1 MENTDLVELRRLMD
15 EGGGAF
21 PVPPPVD
28 RAEERTVPGMG
39 EGATIRIIRPE
50 GREPAGVYL
59 DIHGGG
65 WVIGRARM
73 SDQANLALVEKFGVA
88 TVSVDY
94 RLAPE
99 HPYPAG
105 PDDCEAAAV
114 WLVENAA
121 AEFGAERFL
130 IGGGSAGAH
139 LAAVTLLRMRDR
151 HGYTGFIGANLVYGP
166 YDLSMTPSQR
176 LGVGPEGGL
185 AARRHRS
192 LLRDVHPRRGRN
204 RPGCFPPER
213 ASPHHASRAFHGGH
227 VRPPAGRLALHARP
241 LAGGRERVRAGG
253 LPGRPARLRRR
264 AHRYR
269 EAGHGAHPRLHRR
282 AAGRRLARQTELIGH
297 RLHLVDNLDQR
308 RELLTCEYLKR
319 FLVLSGEDVL
329 VPVELVRRMG
339 VVVAQQVALSHHVG
353 VVAVASA
360 ANLRLVA
367 RVRADGEV
375 LYDFDDDAAGAQ
387 YLSSQGQDAA

>member
-1 MENTDLVELRRLMD
+1 MTFDSSVFGEDAISQETREFVAASMAMREQMPSMENTDLVELRRLMD

-39 EGATIRIIRPE
+39 EGASIRIIRPE
-50 GREPAGVYL
+50 GREPTGVYL

-73 SDQANLALVEKFGVA
+73 SDQSNLALVEAFGLA

-121 AEFGAERFL
+121 AEFGKELLL

-166 YDLSMTPSQR
+166 YDLTMTPSQR

-185 AARRHRS
+185 DRAAIDRFYEMFIPGVDTTDP
-192 LLRDVHPRRGRN
+192 DV
-204 RPGCFPPER
+204 
-213 ASPHHASRAFHGGH
+213 SPLNAHLQNM
-227 VRPPAGRLALHARP
+227 PPALFTVGSYDPLLDDSLFMHARW
-241 LAGGRERVRAGG
+241 LAAGNESELAVYPGGPHGFDAAPIPIGQQARERVFAFIGE
-253 LPGRPARLRRR
+253 RL
-264 AHRYR
+264 
-269 EAGHGAHPRLHRR
+269 
-282 AAGRRLARQTELIGH
+282 
-297 RLHLVDNLDQR
+297 
-308 RELLTCEYLKR
+308 
-319 FLVLSGEDVL
+319 
-329 VPVELVRRMG
+329 
-339 VVVAQQVALSHHVG
+339 
-353 VVAVASA
+353 
-360 ANLRLVA
+360 
-367 RVRADGEV
+367 
-375 LYDFDDDAAGAQ
+375 
-387 YLSSQGQDAA
+387 GQS

>member
-1 MENTDLVELRRLMD
+1 MSFDSSVFGEDAISQETREFVAASMAMREQMPSMENTDLVELRRLMD

-21 PVPPPVD
+21 PVPPPVE
-28 RAEERTVPGMG
+28 RAEDRVVPGMG
-39 EGATIRIIRPE
+39 EGASIRIIRPE

-73 SDQANLALVEKFGVA
+73 SDQANLALVEGFGLA

-121 AEFGAERFL
+121 AEFGTERLL

-151 HGYTGFIGANLVYGP
+151 HGYTGFLGANLVYGP

-185 AARRHRS
+185 DRAAIDRFYEMFIPGVDTTDP
-192 LLRDVHPRRGRN
+192 DV
-204 RPGCFPPER
+204 
-213 ASPHHASRAFHGGH
+213 SPLNAHLHEM
-227 VRPPAGRLALHARP
+227 PPALFTVGSYDPLLDDSLFMHARWLAAGNESELAVYPGGPHGFDAAPIPIGEQARQRVTAFIGARLA
-241 LAGGRERVRAGG
+241 
-253 LPGRPARLRRR
+253 
-264 AHRYR
+264 
-269 EAGHGAHPRLHRR
+269 
-282 AAGRRLARQTELIGH
+282 
-297 RLHLVDNLDQR
+297 
-308 RELLTCEYLKR
+308 
-319 FLVLSGEDVL
+319 
-329 VPVELVRRMG
+329 
-339 VVVAQQVALSHHVG
+339 
-353 VVAVASA
+353 AS
-360 ANLRLVA
+360 
-367 RVRADGEV
+367 
-375 LYDFDDDAAGAQ
+375 
-387 YLSSQGQDAA
+387 

>member
-1 MENTDLVELRRLMD
+1 MSFDPSVFGDDAISEETRGFVAAAVAMREAMPSMENTDLVELRRLMD

-50 GREPAGVYL
+50 GREPTGVYL

-185 AARRHRS
+185 Q
-192 LLRDVHPRRGRN
+192 RDAIEAFYGMFI
-204 RPGCFPPER
+204 PGVDATDPDV
-213 ASPHHASRAFHGGH
+213 SP
-227 VRPPAGRLALHARP
+227 
-241 LAGGRERVRAGG
+241 
-253 LPGRPARLRRR
+253 
-264 AHRYR
+264 
-269 EAGHGAHPRLHRR
+269 
-282 AAGRRLARQTELIGH
+282 
-297 RLHLVDNLDQR
+297 
-308 RELLTCEYLKR
+308 
-319 FLVLSGEDVL
+319 
-329 VPVELVRRMG
+329 
-339 VVVAQQVALSHHVG
+339 
-353 VVAVASA
+353 
-360 ANLRLVA
+360 
-367 RVRADGEV
+367 
-375 LYDFDDDAAGAQ
+375 
-387 YLSSQGQDAA
+387 

>member
-1 MENTDLVELRRLMD
+1 MSFDPGVFGPDAISQETRDFVAASMAMREQMPSMDNTGLVELRRLMD
-15 EGGGAF
+15 EGGGAL
-21 PVPPPVD
+21 PVPPPVE
-28 RAEERTVPGMG
+28 RAEDRTVSGMG

-50 GREPAGVYL
+50 GREPTGVYL

-73 SDQANLALVEKFGVA
+73 SDQSNLALVEGFGLA

-121 AEFGAERFL
+121 AEFGTERLL

-151 HGYTGFIGANLVYGP
+151 HGYTGFVGANLVYGP

-185 AARRHRS
+185 DRAAIDRFYEMFIPGVDTTDPDVSPLNAHLHDMPSALFTVGSYDPLLDDS
-192 LLRDVHPRRGRN
+192 L
-204 RPGCFPPER
+204 FM
-213 ASPHHASRAFHGGH
+213 
-227 VRPPAGRLALHARP
+227 HARWLAAGNESELAVYP
-241 LAGGRERVRAGG
+241 GGPHGFDAAPIPIGQQARERINAFIGKRVAGG
-253 LPGRPARLRRR
+253 
-264 AHRYR
+264 
-269 EAGHGAHPRLHRR
+269 
-282 AAGRRLARQTELIGH
+282 
-297 RLHLVDNLDQR
+297 
-308 RELLTCEYLKR
+308 
-319 FLVLSGEDVL
+319 
-329 VPVELVRRMG
+329 
-339 VVVAQQVALSHHVG
+339 
-353 VVAVASA
+353 
-360 ANLRLVA
+360 
-367 RVRADGEV
+367 
-375 LYDFDDDAAGAQ
+375 
-387 YLSSQGQDAA
+387 

>member
-1 MENTDLVELRRLMD
+1 MTFDSSVFGEDAISQETREFVAASVAMREQMPSMENTDLVELRRLME

-21 PVPPPVD
+21 AVPPPVD
-28 RAEERTVPGMG
+28 RAEDRDVPGMG
-39 EGATIRIIRPE
+39 EGASIRIIRPE
-50 GREPAGVYL
+50 GREPTGVYL

-73 SDQANLALVEKFGVA
+73 SDQANLALVEAFGLA

-121 AEFGAERFL
+121 AEFGTERLL

-151 HGYTGFIGANLVYGP
+151 HGYTGFLGANLVYGP

-185 AARRHRS
+185 DRAAIDRFYEMFIPGVDTTDP
-192 LLRDVHPRRGRN
+192 DV
-204 RPGCFPPER
+204 
-213 ASPHHASRAFHGGH
+213 SPLNAHLQNL
-227 VRPPAGRLALHARP
+227 PPALFTVGSYDPLLDDSLFMHARW
-241 LAGGRERVRAGG
+241 LAAGNESELAVYPGGPHGFDAAPIPIGQQARERVQAFIG
-253 LPGRPARLRRR
+253 ARL
-264 AHRYR
+264 
-269 EAGHGAHPRLHRR
+269 
-282 AAGRRLARQTELIGH
+282 
-297 RLHLVDNLDQR
+297 
-308 RELLTCEYLKR
+308 
-319 FLVLSGEDVL
+319 
-329 VPVELVRRMG
+329 
-339 VVVAQQVALSHHVG
+339 
-353 VVAVASA
+353 
-360 ANLRLVA
+360 
-367 RVRADGEV
+367 
-375 LYDFDDDAAGAQ
+375 
-387 YLSSQGQDAA
+387 GQS

>member
-1 MENTDLVELRRLMD
+1 MSFDPSVFGPDAISQETRDFVAASMAMREQMPSMDNTDLVKLRRLMD

-21 PVPPPVD
+21 PVPPPVERAED
-28 RAEERTVPGMG
+28 RAVPGMG

-50 GREPAGVYL
+50 GREPTGVYL

-73 SDQANLALVEKFGVA
+73 SDQSNLALVEGFGLA

-121 AEFGAERFL
+121 AEFGTERLL

-151 HGYTGFIGANLVYGP
+151 HGYTGFQGANLVYGP

-185 AARRHRS
+185 DRAAIDRFYEMFIPGVDTTDP
-192 LLRDVHPRRGRN
+192 DV
-204 RPGCFPPER
+204 
-213 ASPHHASRAFHGGH
+213 SPLNAHLHDM
-227 VRPPAGRLALHARP
+227 PPAHFTVGSYDPLLDDSLFMHARWLAAGNESELAVYP
-241 LAGGRERVRAGG
+241 GGPHGFDAAPIPIGQQARERINAFIGERVAGG
-253 LPGRPARLRRR
+253 
-264 AHRYR
+264 
-269 EAGHGAHPRLHRR
+269 
-282 AAGRRLARQTELIGH
+282 
-297 RLHLVDNLDQR
+297 
-308 RELLTCEYLKR
+308 
-319 FLVLSGEDVL
+319 
-329 VPVELVRRMG
+329 
-339 VVVAQQVALSHHVG
+339 
-353 VVAVASA
+353 
-360 ANLRLVA
+360 
-367 RVRADGEV
+367 
-375 LYDFDDDAAGAQ
+375 
-387 YLSSQGQDAA
+387 

>member
-1 MENTDLVELRRLMD
+1 MSFDPSVFGDDAISEETRGFVAAAVAMREQMPSMENTDLVEMRRLMD

-21 PVPPPVD
+21 PVPPPVE

-50 GREPAGVYL
+50 GREPTGVYL

-121 AEFGAERFL
+121 AEFESERLL

-151 HGYTGFIGANLVYGP
+151 HGYTGFIGANLVYGV
-166 YDLSMTPSQR
+166 YDLAMTPSQR

-185 AARRHRS
+185 ARDAIEAFYGMFIPGVDATDPDVSPLNANLNHMPPRSSRWARTTRCWTTRCSCTRAGWQRGTSRS
-192 LLRDVHPRRGRN
+192 WPSIPAARTASTPRR
-204 RPGCFPPER
+204 
-213 ASPHHASRAFHGGH
+213 S
-227 VRPPAGRLALHARP
+227 P
-241 LAGGRERVRAGG
+241 LAGR
-253 LPGRPARLRRR
+253 RRR
-264 AHRYR
+264 ASTPSS
-269 EAGHGAHPRLHRR
+269 GSGWGR
-282 AAGRRLARQTELIGH
+282 ASQRARGQ
-297 RLHLVDNLDQR
+297 RPSPAPR
-308 RELLTCEYLKR
+308 REPR
-319 FLVLSGEDVL
+319 
-329 VPVELVRRMG
+329 
-339 VVVAQQVALSHHVG
+339 
-353 VVAVASA
+353 
-360 ANLRLVA
+360 
-367 RVRADGEV
+367 
-375 LYDFDDDAAGAQ
+375 
-387 YLSSQGQDAA
+387 